1 VSDSSSSSSEEDG
14 DGIRGKVLVRRKMES
29 ESKEIKKEEN

>member
-1 VSDSSSSSSEEDG
+1 VSDSSSSSSEDG
-14 DGIRGKVLVRRKMES
+14 DGIGGKVLVRRKMES

>member
-14 DGIRGKVLVRRKMES
+14 EDIRGKVLVRRKMES